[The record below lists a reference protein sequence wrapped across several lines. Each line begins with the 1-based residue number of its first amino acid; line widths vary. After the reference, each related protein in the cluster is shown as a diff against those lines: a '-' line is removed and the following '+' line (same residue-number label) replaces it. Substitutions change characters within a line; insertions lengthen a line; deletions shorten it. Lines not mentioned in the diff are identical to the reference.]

1 MPKILIREFDNSK
14 ALVTP
19 SNNFTVVV
27 PGFKGT
33 GTFVPASA
41 DDKGPAYLGYGVYE
55 LKSQKD
61 FEEYIGHYDANY
73 TSNTTIPVRPVLTTL
88 FTNIDGMGKY
98 TKQITLD
105 DFRQENIEAYGFSGK
120 SSGRSDIC

>member
-27 PGFKGT
+27 PGYRDPSKD
-33 GTFVPASA
+33 PSSIEI
-41 DDKGPAYLGYGVYE
+41 GYGVYE

-61 FEEYIGHYDANY
+61 FEDYIGHYDANY

-88 FTNIDGMGKY
+88 FANIDGMGKY

-105 DFRQENIEAYGFSGK
+105 DFRQESIETYGQVYKIKNGPRTVFLL
-120 SSGRSDIC
+120 